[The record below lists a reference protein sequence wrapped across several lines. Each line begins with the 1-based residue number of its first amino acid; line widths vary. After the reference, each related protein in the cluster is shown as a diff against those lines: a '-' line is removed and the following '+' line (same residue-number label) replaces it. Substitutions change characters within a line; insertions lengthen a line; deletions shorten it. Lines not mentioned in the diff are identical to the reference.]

1 MAAPYTIAAKQSIAQ
16 APGLRVTLMTLD
28 PGQEIPW
35 HSHSQVADTSFCLKG
50 QVEISLRD
58 PEETVRLASG
68 DFQEVPVGRPHRV
81 LCVGEA
87 QCRVLLVQ
95 GVGDYDFLPA

>member
-35 HSHSQVADTSFCLKG
+35 HSHSQVADTSFCLQG
-50 QVEISLRD
+50 MVEISLREPD
-58 PEETVRLASG
+58 ETVALTCGSHL
-68 DFQEVPVGRPHRV
+68 EVPVGRPHRV
-81 LCVGEA
+81 ACTGDA

-95 GVGDYDFLPA
+95 GVGQYDFLPS

>member
-35 HSHSQVADTSFCLKG
+35 HSHSFVADTSFCLQG
-50 QVEISLRD
+50 RVEISLRG
-58 PEETVRLASG
+58 PEETVNLTCGSHLG
-68 DFQEVPVGRPHRV
+68 VPVGRPHRV
-81 LCVGEA
+81 VCAGDG

-95 GVGDYDFLPA
+95 GVGEYDFLPS